1 MRLAEQPTARR
12 GKRGPQA
19 AGFAVDMLI
28 ITVMAAPLWWF
39 AHRRGIADAVVSGVV
54 SGALFA
60 LAYNF
65 IYTETLGYWVV
76 KRLGRRWI
84 DR

>member
-12 GKRGPQA
+12 GKRGLRA
-19 AGFAVDMLI
+19 AAFVVDMLI
-28 ITVMAAPLWWF
+28 ITAIATPLWWF
-39 AHRRGIADAVVSGVV
+39 AHRRGIADAVVSGGV

-60 LAYNF
+60 LVYNF

-76 KRLGRRWI
+76 KRLGRGWI